1 MGPGLGKKGLP
12 LTGRW
17 YQCSWARAQETFTQL
32 CPGLRLSGQC
42 LLQSGR
48 VRYMCHHLSE
58 KFSLGM
64 TRGKAVARG
73 QF

>member
-48 VRYMCHHLSE
+48 VRWWQIHVPSPFREVL
-58 KFSLGM
+58 LGDDK
-64 TRGKAVARG
+64 G
-73 QF
+73 